1 MQKQI
6 SIVNEK
12 TGSVITTVGA
22 DVGPDQVVIRRLG
35 WRRLEEAERARIKSS
50 LQQVRELGGAAAV
63 KEIQAEAET
72 MRGAIEG
79 AAKRDPLLG
88 YDKGTLILIGSA
100 SFDGATPTM
109 ADVDDLEPE
118 SASAI
123 ALAVLKLARPGLFE
137 TEADAKNG

>member
-1 MQKQI
+1 MPRCSSRRARSPRRKRPEPASMAGFPERRCSAWSRRSRCIHAVKETAVQKQI

-63 KEIQAEAET
+63 KEIQ
-72 MRGAIEG
+72 
-79 AAKRDPLLG
+79 
-88 YDKGTLILIGSA
+88 
-100 SFDGATPTM
+100 
-109 ADVDDLEPE
+109 
-118 SASAI
+118 
-123 ALAVLKLARPGLFE
+123 
-137 TEADAKNG
+137 